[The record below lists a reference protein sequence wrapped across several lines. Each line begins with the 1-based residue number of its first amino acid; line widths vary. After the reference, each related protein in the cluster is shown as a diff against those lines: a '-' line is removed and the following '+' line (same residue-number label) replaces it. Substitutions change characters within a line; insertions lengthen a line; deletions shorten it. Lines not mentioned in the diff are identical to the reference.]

1 MKRKIYVGD
10 LRIDFDEKYAI
21 NEVLE
26 SGRISEWKNV
36 RDFEK
41 LFAEYIGRKF
51 CVLVNSGTSALIA
64 GLYALLLDDRFPAIK
79 KGAKVITS
87 PITYIATVNA
97 IVHAGLEPVFVDID
111 PFDFSIQCDLVEK
124 LLQNSNP
131 GEYCMIL
138 PVHLMGYPC
147 DMDRLNAI
155 ADQYGLIV
163 FEDAAQAHG
172 TLYKEKKLGCYSL
185 LADYSFYIAHNIQA
199 GEMGAVVTDD
209 AEIYRMIKKL
219 KANGRMCDCQ
229 ICTRMSGICRHEDPD
244 PEQDRDPKFLHDV
257 IGFNFKTTEFCAA
270 IGFTQLKKA
279 EENLKIRQ
287 RNVKMLNERLLKYD
301 KDLQLPQFSYDI
313 SYLAYPLIIK
323 KESTVKRKTIRKFLE
338 KNGVECRPMF
348 GCIPT
353 QQPAYDYL
361 KEKYGECLRNAE
373 YVGEHGFYIGC
384 HQYVSLEDID
394 YITQVFTAFFGGEN
408 ELLDE

>member
-1 MKRKIYVGD
+1 MDRKVYVGD
-10 LRIDFDEKYAI
+10 LKIEFDEKQAI

-26 SGRISEWKNV
+26 SGRISEWKKV

-41 LFAEYIGRKF
+41 LFSEYIGRKF

-111 PFDFSIQCDLVEK
+111 PLDFSIQCDSVEK
-124 LLQNSNP
+124 LLQNATP
-131 GEYCMIL
+131 GEYCMVL

-147 DMDRLNAI
+147 DMDRLNAL
-155 ADQYGLIV
+155 ADQYGLVV

-172 TLYKEKKLGCYSL
+172 TLYKEKNLGCCSL
-185 LADYSFYIAHNIQA
+185 LADFSFYIAHNIQA

-209 AEIYRMIKKL
+209 PMLYRMMKKL

-229 ICTRMSGICRHEDPD
+229 ICTRMSSVCSHEDPD
-244 PEQDRDPKFLHDV
+244 PEQDRDPRFLHDV

-270 IGFTQLKKA
+270 LGLAQLKKA
-279 EENLKIRQ
+279 EENIRIRQ
-287 RNVKMLNERLLKYD
+287 RNVKMLSERLLRYD
-301 KDLQLPQFSYDI
+301 EDLQLPLFSSDI
-313 SYLAYPLIIK
+313 SYLAYPLILK
-323 KESTVKRKTIRKFLE
+323 KGSTVKRKALRKFLE
-338 KNGVECRPMF
+338 RNGVECRPMF

-353 QQPAYDYL
+353 QQPAYGYL
-361 KEKYGECLRNAE
+361 KEKYAGNLINAE

-394 YITQVFTAFFGGEN
+394 YIAQVFDAFFGVKN
-408 ELLDE
+408 EPLKG